1 MAYREL
7 RNFCETMRALGYPR
21 IVSMENFRTPNFELV
36 ADLLYWLA
44 TRYDPD
50 HGISGEI
57 EEERDRIEFMKNV
70 ASFFLSRVRL
80 RLNLRK
86 LYQADSTAVGE
97 LLKVA
102 QLLYRAQHTSS
113 VDEEESVLDFGVSSK
128 LAALKTAKSL
138 ASEITSCGAK
148 LFDLLTR
155 EPVLREA
162 REKATAFLDSI
173 TRDLGST
180 AEQDYI
186 KRCIREIISEQSEN
200 LHTLGNMLAELEKDE
215 KSLEAKI
222 TKRGAELER
231 AQKRIRSLQS
241 VRPAYMDEYERLEQ
255 ELQRYY
261 EIYVLRMRNLSY
273 LEHEL
278 DEFSKQEQVKEA
290 EIANLLEEERKK
302 AHEEAEKLLRGDREL
317 DDEDLDDQLLTDD
330 VMNLDRRPQASH
342 SRRGQ
347 RNHRIEEE
355 SEGDDDLIDSV
366 DEDDSQEGEEGLDS
380 DTDNE
385 F

>member
-1 MAYREL
+1 
-7 RNFCETMRALGYPR
+7 
-21 IVSMENFRTPNFELV
+21 MENFRTPNFELV
-36 ADLLYWLA
+36 ADLLYWLSS
-44 TRYDPD
+44 RYDPD

-80 RLNLRK
+80 RLNLRN
-86 LYQADSTAVGE
+86 LYQADKAAVPE
-97 LLKVA
+97 LLKIA
-102 QLLYRAQHTSS
+102 ELLYRAQHTSS
-113 VDEEESVLDFGVSSK
+113 VEEEESVLDFGVSSK

-138 ASEITSCGAK
+138 ASEITGCGAK

-162 REKATAFLDSI
+162 REKAMAFLDSI

-200 LHTLGNMLAELEKDE
+200 LNTLGNMLAELEKDE
-215 KSLEAKI
+215 KSLDTKI
-222 TKRGAELER
+222 TKRRTELER

-278 DEFSKQEQVKEA
+278 DEYSKHEQAKEA
-290 EIANLLEEERKK
+290 EVALVLEEERRK
-302 AHEEAEKLLRGDREL
+302 ANEEAMRLLRGEEEL

-330 VMNLDRRPQASH
+330 VMNLDSRPQAAH

-347 RNHRIEEE
+347 RPNPVAEE
-355 SEGDDDLIDSV
+355 SDDEDLIDDV
-366 DEDDSQEGEEGLDS
+366 EDDEDSQNSEEGLDS

>member
-1 MAYREL
+1 
-7 RNFCETMRALGYPR
+7 
-21 IVSMENFRTPNFELV
+21 MENFRTPNFELV

-80 RLNLRK
+80 HLNLRK
-86 LYQADSTAVGE
+86 IYQADIAAVPE

-102 QLLYRAQHTSS
+102 KLLYRAQHTSS
-113 VDEEESVLDFGVSSK
+113 VEEEESVLDFGVTSK
-128 LAALKTAKSL
+128 LAALKTAKTL

-148 LFDLLTR
+148 LFDLITR

-162 REKATAFLDSI
+162 REKAMAFLDSI
-173 TRDLGST
+173 TRDLGSN

-186 KRCIREIISEQSEN
+186 KRCIREIISEQSDN
-200 LHTLGNMLAELEKDE
+200 LNTLGNMLAELEKDE
-215 KSLEAKI
+215 KSLEGKI

-231 AQKRIRSLQS
+231 AQKRIRSLQT

-255 ELQRYY
+255 ELERYY

-278 DEFSKQEQVKEA
+278 DEYSKTEQAKEA
-290 EIANLLEEERKK
+290 EIALVLEEERKK
-302 AHEEAEKLLRGDREL
+302 AHEENMKLLRGEQEL
-317 DDEDLDDQLLTDD
+317 NDEDLDDQLLTDD

-342 SRRGQ
+342 NRRGQ
-347 RNHRIEEE
+347 RPSQVEEE
-355 SEGDDDLIDSV
+355 SEGDEDLIDSV
-366 DEDDSQEGEEGLDS
+366 EDSQDEEGLDS

>member
-1 MAYREL
+1 
-7 RNFCETMRALGYPR
+7 MRALGYPR
-21 IVSMENFRTPNFELV
+21 IISMENFRTPNFELV

-44 TRYDPD
+44 SRYDPD

-86 LYQADSTAVGE
+86 IYQADSAAVPE

-102 QLLYRAQHTSS
+102 ELLYRAQHTSS
-113 VDEEESVLDFGVSSK
+113 VEEEESVLDFGVSSK
-128 LAALKTAKSL
+128 LAALKSAKSL

-155 EPVLREA
+155 EPILREA

-173 TRDLGST
+173 TRDLGRT
-180 AEQDYI
+180 EEQDYI

-200 LHTLGNMLAELEKDE
+200 LNTLGNMLAELEKDE

-222 TKRGAELER
+222 TKRSAELER
-231 AQKRIRSLQS
+231 AQKRIRSLQT

-278 DEFSKQEQVKEA
+278 DEFSKHEQAKEA
-290 EIANLLEEERKK
+290 EVALILEEERKK
-302 AHEEAEKLLRGDREL
+302 AHEEAMKLLRGEQEL
-317 DDEDLDDQLLTDD
+317 NDEDLDDQLLTDD
-330 VMNLDRRPQASH
+330 VMNLDRRPQAAH

-347 RNHRIEEE
+347 RPQQVDEE
-355 SEGDDDLIDSV
+355 SEGDDDLIDDV
-366 DEDDSQEGEEGLDS
+366 EDDEDSQEGEEGLDS